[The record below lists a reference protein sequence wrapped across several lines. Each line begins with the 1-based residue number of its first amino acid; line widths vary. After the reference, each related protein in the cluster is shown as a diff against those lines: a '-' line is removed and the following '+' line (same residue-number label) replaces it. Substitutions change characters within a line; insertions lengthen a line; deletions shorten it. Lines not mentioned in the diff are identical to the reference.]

1 MMPSWILAMVDPHPP
16 ASLAATR
23 AFQEAFAVEKRAE
36 VMIFTCKEIMDHITD
51 NLFTQTAQTLSDP
64 KVTDPEDMKNKY
76 NRVLACSLNA
86 VSLLLTTTAKST
98 EKKQQVIL
106 MMGSLIE
113 NQSFWKISKTKNPM
127 VRSAWFSTIKDMF
140 EYDSEL
146 LRNSVMNLNSAILP
160 ALDDQDGTVLPHI
173 WVAFLHLCVTYPNFW
188 GEKSSKSV
196 FKRMYSVMRDGAR
209 GSAGEWYPQLL
220 PIISIIPEEAMDD
233 KCTFYNE
240 FFKALTTGLLKD
252 RVLSSSR
259 DVSFVIKAL
268 FECLAFISKEVTDT
282 QLWDSL
288 MKYQVVEL
296 LKSSFSDTPQLNTS
310 SLYREVAGLLRFFS
324 WKSQTEEM
332 KFLSILF
339 DLFWTK
345 LIPECEILI
354 QQGNI
359 SAVSKMITF
368 FTVLRNPDS
377 KFSQR
382 REGIKFFDEVEVKES
397 PDDHS
402 REQDEKEKI
411 FLENTGMKVSPL
423 TFSCHS
429 IYMQEKSVPIYNMFS
444 VLLCSFPSPSVY
456 TALVYGLK
464 AEKPVNT
471 REMLEQV
478 ILPKMEG
485 EKPSISQP
493 TVNIFMSLYDLM
505 DQEEQKMVLMNFKP
519 CLSISVLRLL
529 IEKMTDRRE
538 RDEVAAAWLLS
549 SHLGSRLVQLV
560 DRLCGPIKILT
571 STQHLMQ
578 QDDLISLFNFV
589 LRNGNKKEPVIAMD
603 YISQILTKLSIN
615 LKVSAPGENEPE
627 DRIVQLVTNL
637 AGQLFSSYVCWQTR
651 GIHEFMKSLFL
662 LLCQSSKSLS
672 EETVDLLKT
681 TFLKAFKGLIA
692 SLAADNPNKFMEE
705 GSCLNSTLKDIKKT
719 VLESTCTYHLAVT
732 MADLA
737 HNLMALV
744 FNQVSKEEDCSI
756 ILDHSKTQSML
767 DLLIP
772 SEGEWVQLES
782 QLSPLYVVPA
792 ILEGTVS
799 FREFI
804 FPKNIHEQQKWDHAH
819 TRMSMFLCDLLLFMC
834 GSGDTD
840 SLSLK
845 EEQVSLGKY
854 THLVVSALHSTC
866 HANVMQELN
875 DALLNSTVSDDV
887 RHGTSKLNEDMKCL
901 LRLLNQGN
909 KRLITKQMKTRC
921 NDGSSSWCMTLTKVL
936 SNWMKSEDVNITR
949 LMEGL
954 EENALGYTA
963 TKQSLLPLL
972 PQETINDLLA
982 EEMGKLSSYS
992 DDPFSATP
1000 SVSVITTALSYVP
1013 STFTKDVVNSVFSI
1027 LMQWREKADNIFL
1040 FAADVTGMAWED
1052 VVLTCSL
1059 VHLVTVLIKRHAVY
1073 LEPSHWDCALCLL
1086 SSWIQSLEESRKTI
1100 NKETVAGTFTCAV
1113 CKCLGCVSE
1122 FMEKLALNPAEKE
1135 KYPPKLLEDWKEFFS
1150 PSIYNSLIPI
1160 YVDVSV
1166 SFNRNPSIILYGVCQ
1181 AVSIGVHHASPDD
1194 LANHSLP
1201 PIYNAMLAEEEL
1213 KLPDSEQILLNHL
1226 CPLLLSSHPP
1236 AQCAAYNLLNT
1247 SLPKI
1252 MTEWEKNQIAVREE
1266 EDSPQRPLPYSITRI
1281 IEESSISVEATLA
1294 EREMGDGHEIVPYTK
1309 SFIHITG
1316 YLMAW
1321 RLALAAI
1328 TYASDANQHQYS
1340 AYLRQSNLLQRL
1352 LLSLFKLMPQTPV
1365 VNEVKLEQGGDDK
1378 LPLTMFNTPLHI
1390 SPLANTTSQLLAHQ
1404 ACKVYYECVSRI
1416 PAAVRQWFISLDRH
1430 FQPVVDG
1437 FTTTYVS
1444 PLLINQ
1450 EMSAINNS
1458 STKFD
1463 NMTMNT
1469 MLSHRNTPLLQS
1481 LVFWKQNVDQKFE
1494 GIEECFICYYVL
1506 HGTNHQLPKLLC
1518 RTCKKKFHSA
1528 CLYKWFSSSNNSTCP
1543 LCRSLF

>member
-1 MMPSWILAMVDPHPP
+1 
-16 ASLAATR
+16 
-23 AFQEAFAVEKRAE
+23 
-36 VMIFTCKEIMDHITD
+36 
-51 NLFTQTAQTLSDP
+51 
-64 KVTDPEDMKNKY
+64 
-76 NRVLACSLNA
+76 
-86 VSLLLTTTAKST
+86 
-98 EKKQQVIL
+98 
-106 MMGSLIE
+106 
-113 NQSFWKISKTKNPM
+113 
-127 VRSAWFSTIKDMF
+127 
-140 EYDSEL
+140 
-146 LRNSVMNLNSAILP
+146 
-160 ALDDQDGTVLPHI
+160 
-173 WVAFLHLCVTYPNFW
+173 
-188 GEKSSKSV
+188 
-196 FKRMYSVMRDGAR
+196 
-209 GSAGEWYPQLL
+209 
-220 PIISIIPEEAMDD
+220 
-233 KCTFYNE
+233 
-240 FFKALTTGLLKD
+240 
-252 RVLSSSR
+252 
-259 DVSFVIKAL
+259 
-268 FECLAFISKEVTDT
+268 
-282 QLWDSL
+282 
-288 MKYQVVEL
+288 
-296 LKSSFSDTPQLNTS
+296 
-310 SLYREVAGLLRFFS
+310 
-324 WKSQTEEM
+324 
-332 KFLSILF
+332 
-339 DLFWTK
+339 
-345 LIPECEILI
+345 
-354 QQGNI
+354 
-359 SAVSKMITF
+359 
-368 FTVLRNPDS
+368 
-377 KFSQR
+377 
-382 REGIKFFDEVEVKES
+382 
-397 PDDHS
+397 
-402 REQDEKEKI
+402 
-411 FLENTGMKVSPL
+411 
-423 TFSCHS
+423 
-429 IYMQEKSVPIYNMFS
+429 
-444 VLLCSFPSPSVY
+444 
-456 TALVYGLK
+456 
-464 AEKPVNT
+464 
-471 REMLEQV
+471 
-478 ILPKMEG
+478 
-485 EKPSISQP
+485 
-493 TVNIFMSLYDLM
+493 
-505 DQEEQKMVLMNFKP
+505 P

-1086 SSWIQSLEESRKTI
+1086 SSWIQSLEESRK
-1100 NKETVAGTFTCAV
+1100 
-1113 CKCLGCVSE
+1113 
-1122 FMEKLALNPAEKE
+1122 
-1135 KYPPKLLEDWKEFFS
+1135 
-1150 PSIYNSLIPI
+1150 
-1160 YVDVSV
+1160 
-1166 SFNRNPSIILYGVCQ
+1166 
-1181 AVSIGVHHASPDD
+1181 
-1194 LANHSLP
+1194 
-1201 PIYNAMLAEEEL
+1201 
-1213 KLPDSEQILLNHL
+1213 ILLNHL

-1463 NMTMNT
+1463 NMTVKARPGAREVVATYTIDEASMELILRMAPNHPLSTVTVDDHRRVGVSVAQWRNWLLGMNT